1 MTASMTAF
9 ARKADEQS
17 WGTLVWELRTVNH
30 RYLDIS
36 LRLPEELR
44 AIEMPVREK
53 IGSILSRGKVDCSLK
68 YKAAAGQTPEII
80 VNEDFVSA
88 ILDACQVVNKKLHQP
103 SEMNPFEILRW
114 PGVVQEPEK
123 DLQPVMHAA
132 IDLLQQALL
141 ELSENRQREGE
152 RLKAIMLQRR
162 DAMIEVVAEE
172 RKRRPEIAQ
181 LQREKLLT
189 RIKELQASPDMD
201 RFEQELVFLA
211 QRMDVDE
218 ELDRLDIHFKEID
231 NIFKRNE
238 PIGRRLDFIMQEL
251 NREANTL
258 GSKSVDIRTT
268 QASVEL
274 KVLIEQMREQVQN
287 IE

>member
-17 WGTLVWELRTVNH
+17 WGMLVWELRTVNH
-30 RYLDIS
+30 RYLDIN

-53 IGSILSRGKVDCSLK
+53 IGGILSRGKVDCSLR
-68 YKAAAGQTPEII
+68 YKAAAGQTPEVII
-80 VNEDFVSA
+80 NEDFVSA
-88 ILDACQVVNKKLHQP
+88 ILNACQVVTKKLHQP

-114 PGVVQEPEK
+114 PGVVQEPEQ
-123 DLQPVMHAA
+123 DLQPVMQAA
-132 IDLLQQALL
+132 INLLQQTLL

-181 LQREKLLT
+181 LQREKLLA
-189 RIKELQASPDMD
+189 RVKELQAAPDMD
-201 RFEQELVFLA
+201 RFEQELAFLA